1 MKIKLVILV
10 FLLLLPKLSFTQ
22 TGSTGLSIEK
32 IMQDPIWIG
41 VSPEDIFWSEDG
53 SKFYFTWDS
62 GSSGNTNVYS
72 FIPEDPGSIKIE
84 QKDKPDLLARYGS
97 YNKDKSGKSFSRN
110 GDIFILNAKTGKT
123 LQITNTLDYESSPT
137 FSFDQ
142 EKIIYTKTG
151 NLFSWNINTGQTI
164 QLTNFITSPPRKD
177 GKAYTNEQGKW
188 LYDQQLS
195 MFQVLKERKV
205 KNEEN
210 KKEEKLDKPER
221 PREIFIGKDHPANIQ
236 LSPDGKFISY
246 LIYRPTKDSKRTV
259 IPNYI
264 DESGYTETISARS
277 KVGTPYFET
286 VELYIYDMEN
296 DTVYQ
301 VSIDQIPGIDKQ
313 AEYLSEYSSQ
323 KESEGNTR
331 KVSISP
337 VIWSDDGM
345 NAVLEIFSMDN
356 KDRWIMLLD
365 ISDGNLKL
373 VDHQHDEAW
382 IGGPGIGPWEGVLGW
397 TPDHKK
403 VYFQSEE
410 SGYSHLY
417 TVNIENGK
425 KKALT
430 KGHFEV
436 YDPFISNDNESWYFS
451 SNEVNSGERHFYK
464 MPLKGGKTTLLTTM
478 EGNNSAT
485 LSPDEKWMAILF
497 SSATQPWDLYIKKN
511 DPEEKATRLTYS
523 QSNEFN
529 SYPWRTPLYIQF
541 KASDGVMVPARLF
554 SPKAPAES
562 KPAVI
567 FVHGAGYL
575 QNAHK
580 WWSSYF
586 REYMFHNLL
595 ADNGYTVLDIDYRG
609 SAGYGR
615 DWRTAIY
622 RHMGGK
628 DLSDQVDGAGYLVE
642 EHGISSENIGI
653 YGGSYGGFIT
663 LMALFKEPDVF
674 GAGAA
679 LRSVTDWAHYHHGYT
694 PNILNTPVLD
704 SLAYVRSSPIYFAEG
719 LSKPLLIC
727 HGMVDVN
734 VHFQDVVRLAQRLI
748 ELGKDNWEMAIYPV
762 EGHGFI
768 ESSSW
773 TDEYKRIFKLFEE
786 NLK

>member
-1 MKIKLVILV
+1 MKIKLVVLV
-10 FLLLLPKLSFTQ
+10 SLLLLPKLSFTQ
-22 TGSTGLSIEK
+22 TGPTSLSIEK
-32 IMQDPIWIG
+32 IMQDPKWIG

-53 SKFYFTWDS
+53 NKFFFTWDS
-62 GSSGNTNVYS
+62 GSSGNTELYS
-72 FIPEDPGSIKIE
+72 FIPENPNSIKIE
-84 QKDKPDLLARYGS
+84 PKDKPDLLARYGS
-97 YNKDKSGKSFSRN
+97 YNKDKSKKTFSHN
-110 GDIFILNAKTGKT
+110 GDIFIMNVKTGKT
-123 LQITNTLDYESSPT
+123 FQLTNTQDHESSPT

-142 EKIIYTKTG
+142 EKIIYLKAG
-151 NLFSWNINTGQTI
+151 NLFSWYLNTGQTI
-164 QLTNFITSPPRKD
+164 QLTNFTSSPPRKD
-177 GKAYTNEQGKW
+177 GKIYPNEHEKW

-195 MFQVLKERKV
+195 MFQVLKEKKV
-205 KNEEN
+205 KNEKSEA
-210 KKEEKLDKPER
+210 EQKLDKPER
-221 PREIFIGKDHPANIQ
+221 PREIFIGNDHPRNIQ
-236 LSPDGKFISY
+236 LSPDEKFISY
-246 LIYRPTKDSKRTV
+246 LIYKPTKDSKRTK
-259 IPNYI
+259 IPNYM
-264 DESGYTETISARS
+264 DESGYTETINARP

-286 VELYIYDMEN
+286 VDLFIYDIED

-301 VSIDQIPGIDKQ
+301 VIIDQIPGIEKRP
-313 AEYLSEYSSQ
+313 EYLSEYSSQ
-323 KESEGNTR
+323 KDLEESPR
-331 KVSISP
+331 KVYISP
-337 VIWSDDGM
+337 LTWSGDGM
-345 NAVLEIFSMDN
+345 SAVLEITSMDN

-365 ISDGNLKL
+365 ISNGNLNL
-373 VDHQHDEAW
+373 LDHQHDEAW
-382 IGGPGIGPWEGVLGW
+382 IGGPGIGPWGGVLGW
-397 TPDHKK
+397 TTDNKK

-410 SGYSHLY
+410 TGYSHLY
-417 TVNIENGK
+417 TVNIKNGH

-436 YDPFISNDNESWYFS
+436 YNSFISNENEYWYFS

-464 MPLKGGKTTLLTTM
+464 MPLKGGKAIRLTTM
-478 EGNNSAT
+478 EGSNSAT
-485 LSPDEKWMAILF
+485 LSPDGKWLAIRF
-497 SSATQPWDLYIKKN
+497 SSAAQPWDIYIKKN

-523 QSNEFN
+523 QSDEFN
-529 SYPWRTPLYIQF
+529 SYPWKIPSYVQF
-541 KASDGVMVPARLF
+541 KASDGTMVPARLF
-554 SPKAPAES
+554 LPKAQAES

-586 REYMFHNLL
+586 REYMFHNFLV
-595 ADNGYTVLDIDYRG
+595 DNGYTVLDIDYRG

-622 RHMGGK
+622 RNMGGK

-727 HGMVDVN
+727 HGMLDVN
-734 VHFQDVVRLAQRLI
+734 VHFQDVVRLSQRLI
-748 ELGKDNWEMAIYPV
+748 ELGKDNWEMAIYPF
-762 EGHGFI
+762 EEHGFI
-768 ESSSW
+768 EPSSW
-773 TDEYKRIFKLFEE
+773 IDEYKRIFKLFEE